1 MMKNAKKI
9 LFPAV
14 AAASMMESGH
24 SAAVLTFFSP
34 DGTLPLIDSAV
45 TAAQNIQVP
54 VGSTI
59 YEGAAGTAVGT
70 ITINVVPS
78 PTNNQGHCTFFLS
91 DAFGASA
98 TAPAPAATV
107 AAVGDCSKVSLYF
120 VQKATAASTAY
131 AMIRIKG
138 IFSNVYYYTPIV
150 PATKL
155 TFCNDSAGSDTLT
168 PITTNSMP
176 PKQSANQPLNTI
188 PGIVYLTN
196 PDDKDQLATIIKAA
210 APKLSA
216 SDVASINSAMSPLF
230 TDKRNG

>member
-14 AAASMMESGH
+14 AAASMVASGH
-24 SAAVLTFFSP
+24 SAALLTFLSS
-34 DGTLPLIDSAV
+34 DGTMPLIDSAV

-59 YEGAAGTAVGT
+59 IEGAAGTAVGT

-78 PTNNQGHCTFFLS
+78 PTNYQGHCTFILS

-107 AAVGDCSKVSLYF
+107 SAVGDCSKVALYF

-138 IFSNVYYYTPIV
+138 IFSNIFYYTPIV
-150 PATKL
+150 PTTKL
-155 TFCNDSAGSDTLT
+155 TFCSDSAGSDTLT
-168 PITTNSMP
+168 PVTTNSMP

-216 SDVASINSAMSPLF
+216 SDLSSISTAMNGIL